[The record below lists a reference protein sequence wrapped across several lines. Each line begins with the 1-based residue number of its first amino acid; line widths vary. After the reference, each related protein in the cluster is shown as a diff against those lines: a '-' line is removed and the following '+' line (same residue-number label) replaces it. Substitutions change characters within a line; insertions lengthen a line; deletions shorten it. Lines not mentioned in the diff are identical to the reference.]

1 MQVLLDSDGWDHNC
15 VHLLM
20 GLHWPGHSW
29 VFNSDFSLIMFWGG
43 FIMRFHDVYLF
54 CVVLKLE
61 CFATF
66 VASGAGLLVLVGIMS
81 RALLSVLSQYF
92 KHF

>member
-54 CVVLKLE
+54 YDDIKLDD
-61 CFATF
+61 FAAF
-66 VASGAGLLVLVGIMS
+66 VASGAGLFVLVVMLR
-81 RALLSVLSQYF
+81 RALLSVLLL
-92 KHF
+92 